1 MSLSVSTL
9 LDFKNTHALVI
20 GDVMLD
26 TYYWGK
32 VERMSPEAPVPIVA
46 VNKVERRLGGA
57 GNVVAN
63 LQSLAAIPLVAT
75 IIGKDSAGDQIIDLL
90 SKNEIN
96 SHYIIRSENR
106 TTTEKIRIINQTEHI
121 VRCDFEQE
129 NDINEQEEIA
139 LFSMIENCLQQHP
152 IKVIV
157 LQDYNKGVLTATL
170 IEKVINLAREKN
182 IPVTVDPKK
191 KNFFSYKNATLF
203 KPNLKE
209 VKEALD
215 MEVDALND
223 QSLTDVATRLLELLQ
238 CENIFITLSEH
249 GAFYMNK
256 NNESH
261 HLKAHPRNIVD
272 VSGAG
277 DTVISVAS
285 LCIGNN
291 FSMAETAALANL
303 AGGLVCEE
311 AGVASLSWQQLMAEN
326 K

>member
-1 MSLSVSTL
+1 MTAPSILE
-9 LDFKNTHALVI
+9 FNNTNVLVI
-20 GDVMLD
+20 GDIMLD

-46 VNKVERRLGGA
+46 VKKVERRLGGA

-63 LQSLAAIPLVAT
+63 LQSLAATPFIVSL
-75 IIGKDSAGDQIIDLL
+75 IGNDSAGNHIIDLL
-90 SKNEIN
+90 HKDQIN
-96 SHYIIRSENR
+96 SNYILRSENR

-129 NDINEQEEIA
+129 NDISQEEEIE
-139 LFSMIENCLQQHP
+139 LFSMIENCLHQHP

-157 LQDYNKGVLTATL
+157 LQDYNKGVLTANL
-170 IEKVINLAREKN
+170 IEKVISLALQKN
-182 IPVTVDPKK
+182 IPVIVDPKK
-191 KNFFSYKNATLF
+191 KNFFSYKQVTLF

-209 VKEALD
+209 VKEALNMD
-215 MEVDALND
+215 IDPLNENSLIDAASRLFNQLNC
-223 QSLTDVATRLLELLQ
+223 QH
-238 CENIFITLSEH
+238 IFITLSEH
-249 GAFYMNK
+249 GAFYMSKNK
-256 NNESH
+256 EH
-261 HLKAHPRNIVD
+261 AYFKAHPRNIVD

-285 LCIGNN
+285 LCIGNQ
-291 FSMAETAALANL
+291 FSMPETAFIANL

-311 AGVASLSWQQLMAEN
+311 AGVVSLSLDRLIAEN

>member
-1 MSLSVSTL
+1 
-9 LDFKNTHALVI
+9 
-20 GDVMLD
+20 
-26 TYYWGK
+26 
-32 VERMSPEAPVPIVA
+32 MSPEAPVPIVA

>member
-1 MSLSVSTL
+1 MSIPSI
-9 LDFKNTHALVI
+9 LDFKNTHVLVV
-20 GDVMLD
+20 GDIMLD
-26 TYYWGK
+26 TYYWGN

-46 VNKVERRLGGA
+46 VKKVERRLGGA

-90 SKNEIN
+90 SKNQIN

-139 LFSMIENCLQQHP
+139 LFSMIENCVQQYP

-191 KNFFSYKNATLF
+191 KNFFSYKNSTLF

-223 QSLTDVATRLLELLQ
+223 LSLTDVATRLLELLQ

-285 LCIGNN
+285 LCIGNH
-291 FSMAETAALANL
+291 FSMADTAALANL

-311 AGVASLSWQQLMAEN
+311 AGVASLSLHRLIEEN

>member
-1 MSLSVSTL
+1 MSIPSI
-9 LDFKNTHALVI
+9 LDFKNTHVLVV

-26 TYYWGK
+26 TYYWGN

-46 VNKVERRLGGA
+46 VKKVERRLGGA

-129 NDINEQEEIA
+129 NDINEQEEKA

-170 IEKVINLAREKN
+170 IEKVINLARETN

-261 HLKAHPRNIVD
+261 HLKAHPRSIVD

-291 FSMAETAALANL
+291 FSMADTAALANL

-311 AGVASLSWQQLMAEN
+311 AGVASLSLHRLIEEN

>member
-1 MSLSVSTL
+1 MSVPSI
-9 LDFKNTHALVI
+9 LDFKNNHVLVI
-20 GDVMLD
+20 GDMMLD
-26 TYYWGK
+26 TYYWGN

-46 VNKVERRLGGA
+46 VKKVERRLGGA

-63 LQSLAAIPLVAT
+63 LQSLAAIPLIAT
-75 IIGKDSAGDQIIDLL
+75 IIGKDNAGDHIIDLL
-90 SKNEIN
+90 QKNQTN
-96 SHYIIRSENR
+96 SQFIIRSNNR
-106 TTTEKIRIINQTEHI
+106 MTTEKIRIINQTEHI

-129 NDINEQEEIA
+129 NDIDEQEEID
-139 LFSMIENCLQQHP
+139 LFSMIENCVRQHP

-170 IEKVINLAREKN
+170 IEKIVKLAIEKN

-223 QSLTDVATRLLELLQ
+223 QSLIVVATRLIDLLQ
-238 CENIFITLSEH
+238 CDNVFITLSEH

-256 NNESH
+256 NKEYH

-285 LCIGNN
+285 LCIGNH
-291 FSMAETAALANL
+291 FPIAETAALANL

-311 AGVASLSWQQLMAEN
+311 AGVASLSLSRLIEEN
-326 K
+326 L

>member
-1 MSLSVSTL
+1 
-9 LDFKNTHALVI
+9 
-20 GDVMLD
+20 
-26 TYYWGK
+26 
-32 VERMSPEAPVPIVA
+32 MSPEAPVPIVA

-90 SKNEIN
+90 SKNQIN